1 MRGVPWGHHS
11 GTPPVLGNVDTA
23 GARERGRISEDTG
36 RPCVATF
43 QRGQVP
49 GTPSGVQTRSLRPVL
64 TARGQKPETASVPRE
79 RPGQSQRHLKALR
92 LFSYSG
98 HRAASSEGDRGPL

>member
-1 MRGVPWGHHS
+1 MGPSPG
-11 GTPPVLGNVDTA
+11 DAA
-23 GARERGRISEDTG
+23 GARERGWISEDTG

-43 QRGQVP
+43 QHGHVP
-49 GTPSGVQTRSLRPVL
+49 GTPAGVQTRSLRPVL

-79 RPGQSQRHLKALR
+79 RPGQSQRHLKAQR